1 MLGGLREWMTKRVI
15 NNICQLQLFL
25 AGVPGQSGLA
35 AATHAVGG
43 TDSDSGA
50 AWMATSARETAPI
63 MRSACNTQ
71 ECPSSKHYY

>member
-1 MLGGLREWMTKRVI
+1 MSVI
-15 NNICQLQLFL
+15 ICQLQLFL

-50 AWMATSARETAPI
+50 AWMATSVRETALI
-63 MRSACNTQ
+63 MRSATLRNSLQVSIIIETIIIKII
-71 ECPSSKHYY
+71 SD